1 MGKQLG
7 SRNASGL
14 VPTLEFEI
22 AAFDRGFKNVA
33 GVDEA
38 GRGPLAGPVVVAAVI
53 LGQDW
58 DPRHPLDDSKKLST
72 KKREQLFDLVCR
84 EAVGFKIVSISAQE
98 IDRLNILQATLL
110 GMLRCL
116 TEIVPATDYALVDG
130 NQYPQTTLKG
140 ETVIKGDSRSKSIA
154 AASILAKVTRDRVML
169 ENAKLYPE
177 WGFENHKGYPTKLH
191 RQAIQKYGLTP
202 LHRKTFRFKPVQMS
216 LL

>member
-58 DPRHPLDDSKKLST
+58 DPRHPLDDSKKLSA

-169 ENAKLYPE
+169 ENAILYPE